1 MANNAKEKKP
11 NSAVPAQPPAP
22 KSSEVEAALAE
33 EMPFELQMLEYW
45 AKNKKF
51 ILGGIAAVFIGVS
64 VYSLADWMIENQRE
78 KEGLAL
84 AAAKDATGYERVAK
98 EYKGKNVGSFALLLL
113 ADDLYQSGQ
122 YEESAKAYQRF
133 LDEYPKHPLAGSA
146 LYGKGAARE
155 SLGDIQGAL
164 NAYHAVLTMHPTDIH
179 VPDVRMAIG
188 RCEESRGD
196 LMKARQAYEDIV
208 ANYPNTGW
216 AMQASAKL
224 TVLDR
229 EARAKGWMPPP
240 PRSPA
245 AGPAP
250 TLPGG
255 LSLMPSTPV
264 KPVEPPATPATPAPT
279 PPAPAAK

>member
-1 MANNAKEKKP
+1 MANNEKDRKP
-11 NSAVPAQPPAP
+11 NTAAPGQPPAS
-22 KSSEVEAALAE
+22 KSAEVEAAIAE

-45 AKNKKF
+45 EKNRKL
-51 ILGGIAAVFIGVS
+51 IIGGVCAVFIGFS
-64 VYSLADWMIENQRE
+64 VYSLVDWMIESQRE
-78 KEGLAL
+78 KQGLAL

-98 EYKGKNVGSFALLLL
+98 EYKGENVGGFALLLL
-113 ADDLYQSGQ
+113 ADDLYQGGK

-146 LYGKGAARE
+146 LYGKGASRE

-164 NAYHAVLTMHPTDIH
+164 NAYQAVLTMHPADIH

-196 LMKARQAYEDIV
+196 TAKARQAYEDIV
-208 ANYPNTGW
+208 ANHPNTSW
-216 AMQASAKL
+216 AVQASAKL

-229 EARAKGWMPPP
+229 EARAKGLTPPP
-240 PRSPA
+240 PRSPT
-245 AGPAP
+245 AGPTP

-255 LSLMPSTPV
+255 ISLMPNTPV
-264 KPVEPPATPATPAPT
+264 KPVEPPAASPASAS
-279 PPAPAAK
+279 K